1 MTSFEIE
8 NLNQEVSNASN
19 KQIQENINNFD
30 IQSLQ
35 LNDDNINNDNNN
47 TDIIVSK
54 EIPEIVKLIKDL
66 KNKIKEIKEQ
76 ISDTVKKASDHQLKV
91 NDGVSLLDIKY
102 QTLLQYITN
111 LCFIIHLKLSG
122 KSIVGHPVITNLVEL
137 RIVLE
142 KIKPVEQKLK
152 YQTDKLIRAATME
165 NHTEENNFNDNMTT
179 KSMADPLSFKP
190 NPQNLVSDFYEN
202 NGKENDDKKPG
213 IYRAPKL
220 APVHFDEGGPRSKEQ
235 KEKSRNLAR
244 ASKSRIMKDLMTE
257 YDDRPE
263 EVDIIGAN
271 EATIIDEKLEKNFA
285 KRNQFEEENFIR
297 LPMSKKELK
306 KISRSTKF
314 NDEFKNLNDFNNL
327 ATIQNDVEATEKES
341 SNVLA
346 RRNARKENH
355 RRNSDDENGASASKL
370 GNENQRSRNNKEL
383 FNGLISNSSQN
394 KKRKTKFQTAKKNM
408 KKHKRK

>member
-1 MTSFEIE
+1 MTSLEI
-8 NLNQEVSNASN
+8 EVSNASN
-19 KQIQENINNFD
+19 KRIQDNINYFD

-35 LNDDNINNDNNN
+35 PNDDNINNNN
-47 TDIIVSK
+47 TDINVSK

-76 ISDTVKKASDHQLKV
+76 ISDTVKKASDHQLKI

-111 LCFIIHLKLSG
+111 LCFVIHLKLSG
-122 KSIVGHPVITNLVEL
+122 KSIIGHPVITNLVEL

-165 NHTEENNFNDNMTT
+165 NHNEENKFNDNMTT
-179 KSMADPLSFKP
+179 NSMTDPLSFKP

-202 NGKENDDKKPG
+202 NVKENDVKKPG
-213 IYRAPKL
+213 IYKAPKL
-220 APVHFDEGGPRSKEQ
+220 APVHFDEGGSRSKEE

-244 ASKSRIMKDLMTE
+244 ASKSRIMKDLMIE

-297 LPMSKKELK
+297 LP
-306 KISRSTKF
+306 I
-314 NDEFKNLNDFNNL
+314 L
-327 ATIQNDVEATEKES
+327 ATIQNDVEEEES

-346 RRNARKENH
+346 RRNARKENY
-355 RRNSDDENGASASKL
+355 RRNSDDDDKRASASKL
-370 GNENQRSRNNKEL
+370 GNENLRSRNNKEL